1 MTYANFSYVSEN
13 TVLQGTVISTLTK
26 KTQEECEKAC
36 VDEYFCKSINIENAG
51 NRKCELNSENVLEK
65 WTNLTLTRMIGWS
78 YKATDYNNTLVGETC
93 RILKPCPVNHI
104 YVCTDT
110 CTCPGYKCHLCKG
123 AKIGIDCLK
132 VFPIRERALGLEDRS
147 ILDHQMSGTQ
157 FSPHQAYKGRLNFWG
172 GWCTNTLNKHQYLQ
186 VDFLS
191 NKIISSIAVQG
202 YLTKSVTKYT
212 LWYTEDT
219 NVWQVYEEDGDIKI
233 FDGPA
238 TEGTTKKQDLFYYI
252 RAISVKLNPQN
263 WVNGICMR
271 MELYGIEI
279 TDMPLGIEHKT
290 VRDYQLSASG
300 LGGRNGRLNAGGWCA
315 DETKVHSGIPQFF
328 RVDFVTRK
336 IITEVAIQGH
346 STLNYHLST
355 YQLSYTYDSYEWE
368 DYKLNGNTHTFSVPT
383 LALNQIKKEKLPTH
397 IRAFAVKILP
407 KTWRTGDNLCMRM
420 ELYGFEDPSQPILPQ
435 GCYTNSKPLGIASG
449 LIPDYKIIASSFYQ
463 GLDPYRGRLNAISRS
478 WSTANNHN
486 PNDYVQVNVGKKMLI
501 DAIATQGR
509 PHYSQWV
516 KTFHVSYSIVAGS
529 FTWVW
534 NGSVKRYLL
543 ETMTVMK

>member
-65 WTNLTLTRMIGWS
+65 WANLTLTPMIGWS

-93 RILKPCPVNHI
+93 KILKPCPVNHI

-147 ILDHQMSGTQ
+147 ILDHQMSGPHV
-157 FSPHQAYKGRLNFWG
+157 SAHQAYKGRLNFWG
-172 GWCTNTLNKHQYLQ
+172 GWCTNTLNKDQYLQ
-186 VDFLS
+186 
-191 NKIISSIAVQG
+191 
-202 YLTKSVTKYT
+202 
-212 LWYTEDT
+212 
-219 NVWQVYEEDGDIKI
+219 I

-238 TEGTTKKQDLFYYI
+238 TESTTKKQDLFYYI
-252 RAISVKLNPQN
+252 RAISVKLNPQI

-271 MELYGIEI
+271 IELYGIEI
-279 TDMPLGIEHKT
+279 TDMPLGLQHGT
-290 VRDYQLSASG
+290 VGDFELSASTMTPKC
-300 LGGRNGRLNAGGWCA
+300 GRLNANSQWCA
-315 DETKVHSGIPQFF
+315 DEARIKNGIPEFF

-346 STLNYHLST
+346 STQNYQLAS
-355 YQLSYTYDSYEWE
+355 YQLSYTHDSYEWQ
-368 DYKLNGNTHTFSVPT
+368 DYKLNGNTQTFSVPT
-383 LALNQIKKEKLPTH
+383 LTLTGIKKEKLPTH

-407 KTWRTGDNLCMRM
+407 KTWRTNGKPFMRL
-420 ELYGFEDPSQPILPQ
+420 ELYGFEDPSQPIFPQ
-435 GCYTNSKPLGIASG
+435 GCYTNSKPIGMASG
-449 LIPDYKIIASSFYQ
+449 LIPNNKITASSFHP
-463 GLDPYRGRLNAISRS
+463 GLDPDRGRLNAFSNS
-478 WSTANNHN
+478 WATNGNGD
-486 PNDYVQVNVGKKMLI
+486 PNDYIQVNVGKIMLI

-509 PHYSQWV
+509 TNAGQWV
-516 KTFHVSYSIVAGS
+516 KTYHVSYSITAAS

-534 NGSVKRYLL
+534 NGSVKKVFTGNNDRYDIKKTKFQPTLNAQYIRVYPQQYYGHKSMRIELYGCDLL
-543 ETMTVMK
+543 